1 MRWFFFLLLLSN
13 LSLAGWIYW
22 QFEVTPTLPDEPIAS
37 LKQDGRL
44 RLLSEM
50 SPQERLPIRL
60 DDMSTT
66 ETPAVPVAAIS
77 DTLPSETIIE
87 ERPAVVAL
95 ACLRIT
101 TSTKAPD
108 FEEIAKKAGKLDLKR
123 LSSGEEPVT
132 RQSYWVYIPP
142 YKTAN
147 AVRAASAQLAKAK
160 VRDFLVVRS
169 GEYKHGISLGLFSQQ
184 ERAERRLQEI
194 LALKLSIRRPEIQP
208 RSTTSR
214 GYWMVVQLVS
224 GEAPSVLQT
233 RLEAEGYQVMP
244 VDCPV

>member
-22 QFEVTPTLPDEPIAS
+22 QFEVTPTHPDAPIES
-37 LKQDGRL
+37 RNQDGRL

-50 SPQERLPIRL
+50 SPQERLPIRV
-60 DDMSTT
+60 DAKSTT

-77 DTLPSETIIE
+77 DTHSSETIIE
-87 ERPAVVAL
+87 ERPAAAAL

-101 TSTKAPD
+101 TSTKSPD
-108 FEEIAKKAGKLDLKR
+108 FEEIAKKAGKPDLK
-123 LSSGEEPVT
+123 LLGSGEEPVT

-147 AVRAASAQLAKAK
+147 AVRGASAQLAKAK

-169 GEYKHGISLGLFSQQ
+169 GEYKHGISLGLFSQR

-194 LALKLSIRRPEIQP
+194 LGLKLSIRRPEIQP
-208 RSTTSR
+208 RSSTSS
-214 GYWMVVQLVS
+214 GYWMLVQLVD
-224 GEAPSVLQT
+224 GEALAALQT
-233 RLEAEGYQVMP
+233 LQIGRAHV
-244 VDCPV
+244 